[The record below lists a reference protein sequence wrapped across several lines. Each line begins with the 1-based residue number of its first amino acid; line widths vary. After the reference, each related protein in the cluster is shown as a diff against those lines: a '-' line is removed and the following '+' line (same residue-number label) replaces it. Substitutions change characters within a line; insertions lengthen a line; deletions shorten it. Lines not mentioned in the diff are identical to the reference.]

1 MAGSSS
7 DVRGLVLRNASVREQ
22 LGAASVCLA
31 ALAAESA
38 GAQTTVA
45 DKTAPDGGKDVVV
58 TGVRALLGD
67 KIPLSIRDTPQTVSV
82 IPQRVLE
89 DQGATRLEDALKNVP
104 GVTLNAGE
112 GAARGDTINIRGFSA
127 FNDFFLDGI
136 RDAAVY
142 NRDTFDVSSVEVLK
156 GPSATLFGRGSTGG
170 VVNQVTKAPT
180 LSPFGELIAD
190 VGSNDEYRATL
201 DVDRPIG
208 ETAAWRLNAMGESS
222 QVADRDDVKSRR
234 WGLAPSASFGIGQ
247 NTSTTVAYM
256 HLQENDTPDSGVPFI
271 NGEPAP
277 VPRAAFYGLT
287 SDHADSR
294 VDVGT
299 VITRREFDRT
309 LSVTNTLRYAEYA
322 FNYQFDA
329 PNFGST
335 VPTAATPLAN
345 IRVGRDSPSSSG
357 VQTNLTDQADLTAR
371 FDTGSVKHTLVAEI
385 ELAEQTNDID
395 RFVNPFNSNNNWI
408 PETPLLSPNPSQ
420 VRPNEPVSSLQ
431 DTRANSEAAVLTD
444 TMAIGPHFDLIVG
457 ARVDRFAAAYDQRNL
472 LTHATL
478 NLNHTDVVG
487 SPRLALVYKPTSNTS
502 LYLSYGTSFD
512 PSAEALS
519 LTTKTANLGPVKATT
534 FEGGA
539 KVGLLGGQLLATAA
553 VFHTEVD
560 NAQTND
566 PDNPTLTILNGDQRV
581 QGVELGLSG
590 HITPKLELIAGYTY
604 LDGKTIRSGTA
615 AYVGKEMP
623 NLAPNTAN
631 VWAEYHFTRRF
642 EAGLGVNSMDH
653 RFADSGQTANIPS
666 FVVWNAMA
674 GFKVTDAL
682 KLQVNAL
689 NLFDTHYYANAYYT
703 SPAENHVIPG
713 AGRTI
718 KLTAKVHF

>member
-1 MAGSSS
+1 M
-7 DVRGLVLRNASVREQ
+7 RKASVREQ

-38 GAQTTVA
+38 GAQTIAA
-45 DKTAPDGGKDVVV
+45 DHPEPDGGKDVVV
-58 TGVRALLGD
+58 TGMRALLGD
-67 KIPLSIRDTPQTVSV
+67 KIPLSVRDTPQTVSV

-142 NRDTFDVSSVEVLK
+142 NRDAFDVSSVEVLK

-170 VVNQVTKAPT
+170 VVNQVTKAPA
-180 LSPFGELIAD
+180 LSPSGEVIAD

-222 QVADRDDVKSRR
+222 QVADRDDVKNRR
-234 WGLAPSASFGIGQ
+234 WGLAPSASFGLGQ
-247 NTSTTVAYM
+247 NTTATIAFM
-256 HLQENDTPDSGVPFI
+256 HLQENDTPDSGVPFL

-277 VPRAAFYGLT
+277 APRAAFYGLT

-294 VDVGT
+294 VDIGT
-299 VITRREFDRT
+299 VVTRHEFDRT
-309 LSVTNTLRYAEYA
+309 LSVTNTLRFAEYA
-322 FNYQFDA
+322 FNYQFEA

-335 VPTAATPLAN
+335 VPTAATPLAS

-357 VQTNLTDQADLTAR
+357 VQTNLTDQVDLTAR
-371 FDTGSVKHTLVAEI
+371 FTTGAVTHTLVAEI
-385 ELAEQTNDID
+385 ELSGQTNDID

-408 PETPLLSPNPSQ
+408 PETPLLAPNPNQ
-420 VRPNEPVSSLQ
+420 ARPNEPVSSVQ
-431 DTRANSEAAVLTD
+431 DTRADSEAAVLTD
-444 TMAIGPHFDLIVG
+444 TMAIGRQFDLIVG
-457 ARVDRFAAAYDQRNL
+457 ARVDRFAAAYGQRSL
-472 LTHATL
+472 LTNAVL
-478 NLNHTDVVG
+478 DLNHTDVVG
-487 SPRLALVYKPTSNTS
+487 SPRLALVYKPTSNAS

-534 FEGGA
+534 VEGGA
-539 KVGLLGGQLLATAA
+539 KVGLLDGQLLATAA

-590 HITPKLELIAGYTY
+590 HLTPKLEVIAGYSY
-604 LDGKTIRSGTA
+604 LDGKTIHSGTA
-615 AYVGKEMP
+615 PYVGREMP

-631 VWAEYHFTRRF
+631 LWAEYHVTQRF
-642 EAGLGVNSMDH
+642 ESGLGVNYLDH
-653 RFADSGQTANIPS
+653 RFADSGETANIPS

-689 NLFDTHYYANAYYT
+689 NLFDTRYYTGAYFT

-718 KLTAKVHF
+718 KLTAKARF